1 MVFIRLLRSE
11 GRDLLSACR
20 YLRFFNHLLVIRGHW
35 NVGTYLVSSCKYLH
49 LVANLWYQATRP
61 VFFVL
66 QDFFVDHE
74 TFLNDLEN
82 IVEKILLVSC
92 LNGVQIFLVLLD
104 TLNLLVQKLVDRLE
118 TLLQL

>member
-1 MVFIRLLRSE
+1 M
-11 GRDLLSACR
+11 
-20 YLRFFNHLLVIRGHW
+20 
-35 NVGTYLVSSCKYLH
+35 
-49 LVANLWYQATRP
+49 
-61 VFFVL
+61 L

-82 IVEKILLVSC
+82 IVKKILLVSG
-92 LNGVQIFLVLLD
+92 LNRVQIFLVLLD